1 MMKPNIV
8 PNQFDDADEG
18 STQHQW
24 LEIATSSRQISY
36 CDQELRDEKKTT
48 QINHDRV
55 PCSCSCFSY
64 ERKTKDAASIV
75 SADSNHEENFSHA
88 STVRNGISTQEE
100 DCFRPSSHLQYAQT
114 TDNTRNSS
122 TNNESPL
129 RNKTISLKDVS
140 SSETDDSSLE
150 NGNAVL
156 VSSTS
161 CGSSFSAGCCS
172 SFSVPPGITQDD
184 VLCGRGKGA
193 NNFIG
198 NRRFRDVVVTYR
210 DVYSK
215 CTRRSEKRKICHK
228 IVEVIRL
235 RGGKFLTKDS
245 KQGSGMN
252 TSMGGWIALDDEKI
266 IVKVSQALREGV
278 AKWNKATQRY
288 KEVKAMKAA
297 LIPNVPSDE
306 LHGEVARWNKADA
319 KYQEARVK
327 TVAMQSNAPAIALL
341 AEISA
346 LQT

>member
-18 STQHQW
+18 SAESQW
-24 LEIATSSRQISY
+24 LEIAASSRQISY
-36 CDQELRDEKKTT
+36 CDQEIRDEKQTT
-48 QINHDRV
+48 QIHHDRV
-55 PCSCSCFSY
+55 PCTFSCFSY

-75 SADSNHEENFSHA
+75 SADSNHEENFNHA
-88 STVRNGISTQEE
+88 STVGNGISTQEE

-114 TDNTRNSS
+114 TDSTGNLSS
-122 TNNESPL
+122 NNETPL

-150 NGNAVL
+150 SGNA

-161 CGSSFSAGCCS
+161 CGSSLSAGCCS

-215 CTRRSEKRKICHK
+215 CTRRSEKREICHK

-245 KQGSGMN
+245 KQGSEMD

-288 KEVKAMKAA
+288 KEAKAMKAS
-297 LIPNVPSDE
+297 LISNVSSDE

-327 TVAMQSNAPAIALL
+327 QVAMQSNAPAIALL

-346 LQT
+346 LQA